1 MSKLS
6 DDRKR
11 QLREK
16 HHDNPIESKR
26 RARVTYLR
34 RRWSQHWADPNG
46 VSAPEYHGA
55 DYAGRS
61 ETDVALG
68 ISRAEFVQIGT
79 QTREPIRRLPEA
91 RLAQRCQSCGEMI
104 ESYTSTANVQLTWGW
119 CHSGGRFEPVR
130 ADMGRDHAWAM
141 K

>member
-1 MSKLS
+1 MARDGDAMARSRSSRDIIGMSKLS

-55 DYAGRS
+55 DYAGRG

-79 QTREPIRRLPEA
+79 QTREAEPEPD
-91 RLAQRCQSCGEMI
+91 LA
-104 ESYTSTANVQLTWGW
+104 T
-119 CHSGGRFEPVR
+119 FE
-130 ADMGRDHAWAM
+130 A
-141 K
+141 